1 MRGARLSELEA
12 LYGDRYASFLRVA
25 IALTGDR
32 EAARDA
38 VQNGFAR
45 AIRRRGSYR
54 GDGPLHAWVLRAVVN
69 EAHRARPRA
78 DVELAG
84 SVPEAAANGSAL
96 EDSQLRALLAALPK
110 RQRHAVFLRY
120 YADLDYRTIG
130 YVLGIETG
138 TVSATL
144 AAAHRSLRRALE
156 EVRR

>member
-1 MRGARLSELEA
+1 MRGARLSELES
-12 LYGDRYASFLRVA
+12 LYGDEYASFLRVA

-45 AIRRRGSYR
+45 AIRKRGTYR

-69 EAHRARPRA
+69 EAHRGRRA
-78 DVELAG
+78 ASAGLDGLAEPATNG
-84 SVPEAAANGSAL
+84 TAHEDAA
-96 EDSQLRALLAALPK
+96 LRGLLAALPE
-110 RQRHAVFLRY
+110 RQRQAVFLRY

-156 EVRR
+156 EVPR